1 MKPCPQVRKDVSR
14 LSPHNKST
22 TSRGH
27 TMNTKRLSMLTVA
40 VLGTLYGASPAFA
53 LPILGSDLASFAVLG
68 ASGVTNIPTSTVV
81 GNVGAWSSGGAN
93 AITGFNFTPGAAVSD
108 PQVTGGLV
116 HAGTSVAQ
124 LAQGQL
130 TNAITSLGLLG
141 PGTILANFDLTGLTL
156 APGVYTVPAGTSNLT
171 GALTLDGGGNANA
184 AWVFQMPSTLIT
196 SPGSVVNVINTGF
209 GSGVYWNVGSS
220 ATLGTST
227 SFQGNILADQSI
239 TLNTGA
245 TVGCGRILAS
255 VALVTMHTNT
265 VGTGCGSNGYSGG
278 LTVAVGGGLPTL
290 LPVVPVPLPA
300 ALPLLAAGLAGL
312 TGLGLRRRKQG

>member
-1 MKPCPQVRKDVSR
+1 
-14 LSPHNKST
+14 
-22 TSRGH
+22 
-27 TMNTKRLSMLTVA
+27 MNTKRLSMLTVA

-68 ASGVTNIPTSTVV
+68 ASGVTNVPTSTVV

-93 AITGFNFTPGAAVSD
+93 AITGFNFTPGTAVSD
-108 PQVTGGLV
+108 PQVTGGQV

-130 TNAITSLGLLG
+130 TSAITSLGLLG
-141 PGTILANFDLTGLTL
+141 PGTTLTNFDLTGLTL
-156 APGVYTVPAGTSNLT
+156 LPGVYTVHAGTSNLT

-184 AWVFQMPSTLIT
+184 AWVFQMDSTLIT
-196 SPGSVVNVINTGF
+196 SPNSVVNVINTGL
-209 GSGVYWNVGSS
+209 GSGVYWNVRTS
-220 ATLGTST
+220 ATLDTTT

-239 TLNTGA
+239 TLITGA

-265 VGTGCGSNGYSGG
+265 VGIGCESNGYSGG
-278 LTVAVGGGLPTL
+278 LTVTGEGGIPTL
-290 LPVVPVPLPA
+290 LPYAAVVPVPLPA

-312 TGLGLRRRKQG
+312 TGLGLRRRKQALK